1 MGERD
6 YNALLY
12 EKVQAEYDTF
22 ISELKTKPVEE
33 VIEKAYEKVM
43 KEEMVCI
50 CEFAKHNQKEA
61 KALYLEKYPLD
72 RMYQD
77 WLKNDVS
84 YMDMLRDSVDDSAKS
99 ALMERKE
106 KARESR

>member
-12 EKVQAEYDTF
+12 EKVQAEYDAF
-22 ISELKTKPVEE
+22 IEELKTKPAEE
-33 VIEKAYEKVM
+33 FIEKAYEKVF
-43 KEEMVCI
+43 KEEFVCI
-50 CEFAKHNQKEA
+50 CEFANFDRKEA

-77 WLKNDVS
+77 WLKSDAS
-84 YMDMLRDSVDDSAKS
+84 YMDMLRDSVDDSLKS
-99 ALMERKE
+99 ATERRDKQ
-106 KARESR
+106 RESR